1 MDVFIFYFLMNHPT
15 ASCRVSIIKLPL
27 PSWEGIKGRVNRDFL
42 TPTYPPPSLAGQ
54 ARGRNS
60 TVTL

>member
-1 MDVFIFYFLMNHPT
+1 MNHPT